1 VGNGGIIQPVT
12 AASTSQVYEVS
23 DEFRQSIDA
32 TNYQWKSGAGEPIGD
47 LLTEDLFFFREDFHE
62 TDESILLERNII
74 EFMPNIVT
82 APNPPLRAATIN
94 LQLEFTRVVESI
106 RRGTEYKGRNLLYIA
121 GLNLDISEY
130 DDFPATNYFVPWAAH
145 IQLEGEGPAEYAHPM
160 EQDELYA
167 NLMTHSIENPDQV
180 NLKEE
185 IGRMLKIP
193 HYDIRSQR

>member
-1 VGNGGIIQPVT
+1 M
-12 AASTSQVYEVS
+12 
-23 DEFRQSIDA
+23 
-32 TNYQWKSGAGEPIGD
+32 
-47 LLTEDLFFFREDFHE
+47 FFFREDFHE

-82 APNPPLRAATIN
+82 APNPSLRAAKIN

-121 GLNLDISEY
+121 GLNLDISET

-145 IQLEGEGPAEYAHPM
+145 IQLEGEGPGEHAHPM
-160 EQDELYA
+160 EQDELYD

-185 IGRMLKIP
+185 IGRMLKMP
-193 HYDIRSQR
+193 HYDIRSPK